1 MQEAL
6 MNKQLFISA
15 TAKLALFHKRW
26 RLKKSLLC
34 SKERKASQR
43 TTRYQG
49 RIKYINKITSN
60 GTGKQMARV
69 LKNYFE
75 EVCTAQCTH
84 TLLSQPLLLG
94 LHLLL
99 PAG

>member
-34 SKERKASQR
+34 SKEKKSQP
-43 TTRYQG
+43 
-49 RIKYINKITSN
+49 
-60 GTGKQMARV
+60 
-69 LKNYFE
+69 KNYKISGKNQ
-75 EVCTAQCTH
+75 VYQ
-84 TLLSQPLLLG
+84 QNYI
-94 LHLLL
+94 
-99 PAG
+99 